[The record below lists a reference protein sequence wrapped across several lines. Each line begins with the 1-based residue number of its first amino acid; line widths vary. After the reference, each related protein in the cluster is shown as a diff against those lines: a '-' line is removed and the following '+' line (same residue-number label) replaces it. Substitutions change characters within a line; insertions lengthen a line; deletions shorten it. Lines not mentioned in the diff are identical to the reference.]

1 MDQDQIPKHV
11 AIIMDGNGRWAEK
24 HSKNRLFG
32 HDAGLKAMKE
42 IVKKSSVLGVEH
54 LTVYAFS
61 TENWKRSQEEVT
73 GIFNLV
79 IKYVSSEL
87 QELIDN
93 NVVVDILGDYSAL
106 PKKSVASLDKLV
118 RNTSENTG
126 LHFHIALNYGSRAEM
141 LMAARTLAND
151 VADNKISIEDIDE
164 EAFSNRLYTAGTPDP
179 DLVIRTS
186 GEERLSNFLLWQA
199 AYSEYVFSEVLWP
212 DFTPEEYERCIEE
225 YQGRKRRFGGR

>member
-1 MDQDQIPKHV
+1 MDQAQIPKHI

-24 HSKNRLFG
+24 HGKNRLFG

-61 TENWKRSQEEVT
+61 TENWKRSQEEVS

-93 NVVVDILGDYSAL
+93 NVVVDVLGDYSAL
-106 PKKSVASLDKLV
+106 PKKSAASLDKLV
-118 RNTSENTG
+118 SNTSGNTG

-141 LMAARTLAND
+141 LMAARTLVND
-151 VADNKISIEDIDE
+151 VADNLISIEDIDE
-164 EAFSNRLYTAGTPDP
+164 EAFSSRLYTAGTPDP

-186 GEERLSNFLLWQA
+186 GEERLSNFLLWQV
-199 AYSEYVFSEVLWP
+199 AYSEYVFTDVLWP
-212 DFTPEEYERCIEE
+212 DFTPKEYERCIEE